1 MSHITVLK
9 SKVKMG
15 EADLPLIEK
24 ALQAMKQSRPA
35 GDFTYNIQ
43 TNNGRIH
50 ITTRNATLNLVRYN
64 GVYQGQADYSVKASQ
79 AMMNE
84 LTMEYQKATMDL
96 FWQTHRYMANHQK
109 TENSIIQN
117 VRRF

>member
-15 EADLPLIEK
+15 EDDLPLIEK

-43 TNNGRIH
+43 NNGRIH
-50 ITTRNATLNLVRYN
+50 ITTRNATFSLVKRN
-64 GVYQGQADYSVKASQ
+64 GIYQGQADYMVKASQ
-79 AMMNE
+79 SLMNE
-84 LTMEYQKATMDL
+84 LIMEYQKSTMDL
-96 FWQTHRYMANHQK
+96 FWQTHRYMASHQK